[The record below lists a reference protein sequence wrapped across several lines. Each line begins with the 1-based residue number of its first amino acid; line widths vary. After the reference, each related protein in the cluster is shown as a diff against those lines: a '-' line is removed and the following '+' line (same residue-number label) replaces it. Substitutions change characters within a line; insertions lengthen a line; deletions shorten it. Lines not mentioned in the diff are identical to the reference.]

1 MSKAKGV
8 REVAYIDVRQAGGH
22 GGAHDHAHTHDQ
34 FGQQAWFDCAGGGQV
49 VVQGKTAYVGN
60 MRKPAGN
67 AGDRRVGPEKT

>member
-22 GGAHDHAHTHDQ
+22 SHGHTHNQ
-34 FGQQAWFDCAGGGQV
+34 FGAQSWFDCAGGGQV

-60 MRKPAGN
+60 MRNPAGTLVIDVSDPKHPKQI
-67 AGDRRVGPEKT
+67 G